1 MTGEEWTDR
10 DLAVL
15 GDLELRGLPPQE
27 LQRRW
32 VERSPTS
39 RIISR
44 LSGNATDAPARLK
57 TRQPLT
63 IKPAARKA
71 LSLLQRQLPVSIQR
85 SSDFIGKIQIQ
96 MMPVTI

>member
-27 LQRRW
+27 IAAQ
-32 VERSPTS
+32 
-39 RIISR
+39 ISR
-44 LSGNATDAPARLK
+44 SSGNARDVPARLK
-57 TRQPLT
+57 TRQPMT
-63 IKPAARKA
+63 MKPAARKA